1 MAKRKIRDELLDEL
15 EGAKDAGGVVRS
27 GGGDQAPDWGAGD
40 AERCVP
46 SSLSTSSKRGS
57 KVSPN
62 RRNGASSKT
71 LQTDHGPTEIE
82 VPRDRKARFES
93 QIVPKH
99 VTRVIDGLDEKIMA
113 LHSRGLST
121 RDIQAQLSEL
131 YGTEISPTLVSRV
144 TDAVQEEISEW
155 QSSPQGWIAAT
166 RSCGSDAL
174 FVKMRLLGRDRSKPC
189 GACRDWP
196 DDLGSQGSP
205 RAVG

>member
-1 MAKRKIRDELLDEL
+1 M
-15 EGAKDAGGVVRS
+15 
-27 GGGDQAPDWGAGD
+27 
-40 AERCVP
+40 P

-57 KVSPN
+57 KAVRN

-82 VPRDRKARFES
+82 VPRDRKARFEP

-99 VTRVIDGLDEKIMA
+99 VTRVDGLDEKIMA
-113 LHSRGLST
+113 LYSRGLST

-155 QSSPQGWIAAT
+155 QS
-166 RSCGSDAL
+166 RS
-174 FVKMRLLGRDRSKPC
+174 RLDRSYPVVWLSMHC
-189 GACRDWP
+189 
-196 DDLGSQGSP
+196 S
-205 RAVG
+205 